1 MQQIKTLGQ
10 TIADLR
16 KRRFLFRALLFIL
29 PIMVFS
35 LAITGFILSWT
46 SYLSFRQTI
55 RQDYTS
61 MIKSSAGEIRA
72 FLGSAKTG
80 IESLAWVLAATKVD
94 AWQQEMALTAFHHI
108 ATQFVSLALI
118 PREGQESIAVGQ
130 RLHNAEFQ
138 ELDVYR
144 EAVAGRLATSRV
156 MVTKEHIPCI
166 YLAAPV
172 MRLGRVS
179 QVLVAELNL
188 KAVWD
193 VLEGIHIGETGMVYL
208 LDDTGR
214 LVGHRE
220 IDRVIKALP
229 GVPPEILQ
237 RLENT
242 RDTSVEW
249 SEKRPD
255 GSWYCLG
262 YNIPGVD
269 WYIVLSQK
277 EREIY
282 GYLYENFWL
291 ALAITLLICFI
302 TGLLTWFR
310 VRRFLQPVQT
320 LHREVQR
327 FGRGELDER
336 VHVDSEDEIG
346 ELGTA
351 FNEMADSLKQFIAR
365 ELETARELAQAR
377 NLATLGAASSKV
389 THEVGNLLNNMGAT
403 LLILKS
409 DPLSAGSRKAVE
421 IMERDAV
428 RVRTFIHNFLQ
439 FAKKPELTLQRAS
452 LEGTLRELL
461 YVSRAHAESKGIELH
476 LDWPADLPPVPV
488 DLGLIHQVFNNLLKN
503 AIEAM
508 DGGGRLDITGSVAG
522 DYLEVRIADSGP
534 GMNPEVKDRIF
545 DPFFTTKGKQG
556 TGLGLAICKTIVEA
570 HRGTIACESEPGCG
584 TAFILNLPVK

>member
-1 MQQIKTLGQ
+1 V
-10 TIADLR
+10 AR
-16 KRRFLFRALLFIL
+16 KRLLFRALLFVL
-29 PIMVFS
+29 PIMVLS
-35 LAITGFILSWT
+35 LAVTGFILSWT
-46 SYLSFRQTI
+46 SYQSFRQTI

-80 IESLAWVLAATKVD
+80 IEGLAGVLAATKVD

-108 ATQFVSLALI
+108 ATQFVSLALE
-118 PREGQESIAVGQ
+118 PHEGQEPIAVGQ
-130 RLHNAEFQ
+130 RLGDAEIEQ
-138 ELDVYR
+138 LEVHR

-156 MVTKEHIPCI
+156 MVTKEHIPYI
-166 YLAAPV
+166 YLATPV

-229 GVPPEILQ
+229 GVPSEILQ
-237 RLENT
+237 RLQEPPGT
-242 RDTSVEW
+242 LVEW
-249 SEKRPD
+249 SERRPD

-262 YNIPGVD
+262 YDIPGVG
-269 WYIVLSQK
+269 WFIVLSQK

-291 ALAITLLICFI
+291 ALAITLFMCFI
-302 TGLLTWFR
+302 TGLLTWSR
-310 VRRFLQPVQT
+310 VRRFLRPVQT
-320 LHREVQR
+320 LHREVQK
-327 FGRGELDER
+327 FGRGELDQR
-336 VHVDSEDEIG
+336 VPIESEDEIG

-389 THEVGNLLNNMGAT
+389 THEVGNLLNNLGAT

-409 DPLSAGSRKAVE
+409 DPLSAGSKKAVE

-428 RVRTFIHNFLQ
+428 RVRTFIQNFLQ

-461 YVSRAHAESKGIELH
+461 YVSQARAESKGIEVH

-508 DGGGRLDITGSVAG
+508 DGGGRLDIAARV
-522 DYLEVRIADSGP
+522 DRDCLEVRIADSGP
-534 GMNPEVKDRIF
+534 GISPEVKERIF

-556 TGLGLAICKTIVEA
+556 TGLGLAIGKTIVEA

-584 TAFILNLPVK
+584 TAFILSLPLK